1 MITIALILKVHYV
14 LDHYINLYGD
24 TDDQVDR
31 LTPKDWLKL
40 EQVINSYLN
49 YYSFKCN

>member
-1 MITIALILKVHYV
+1 MITMALIPKVHHA
-14 LDHYINLYGD
+14 LDCYIDLYGN

-40 EQVINSYLN
+40 KQVINSYLN
-49 YYSFKCN
+49 YYGFKCN